1 MPKYLIEREVPEA
14 GNLLPEQLR
23 SMSEA
28 SRRVL
33 DQMGPQIQWVN
44 SFVTDDRIY
53 CVYIARDQQMI
64 REHATTCGIPLGRI
78 SEIRALIDP
87 VTAEKQT
94 GFQFDNQPA
103 VPEAVPT

>member
-14 GNLLPEQLR
+14 GSLLPEQLR

-53 CVYIARDQQMI
+53 CVYIARDQQLI
-64 REHATTCGIPLGRI
+64 REHARTCGIPVGRI
-78 SEIRALIDP
+78 SEIKTLIDP
-87 VTAEKQT
+87 ATAE
-94 GFQFDNQPA
+94 
-103 VPEAVPT
+103 

>member
-53 CVYIARDQQMI
+53 CVYIARDQQLI
-64 REHATTCGIPLGRI
+64 REHARTCGIPLGRI
-78 SEIRALIDP
+78 SEIKTLIDP
-87 VTAEKQT
+87 ATAE
-94 GFQFDNQPA
+94 
-103 VPEAVPT
+103 

>member
-1 MPKYLIEREVPEA
+1 MPKFLIEREVPAA

-28 SRRVL
+28 SCQVL
-33 DQMGPQIQWVN
+33 NQMGPQIQWVN

-53 CVYIARDQQMI
+53 CVYIARDQQLI
-64 REHATTCGIPLGRI
+64 RDHARTCGIPLGRI

-87 VTAEKQT
+87 VTAE
-94 GFQFDNQPA
+94 
-103 VPEAVPT
+103 

>member
-1 MPKYLIEREVPEA
+1 MPKYMIEREIPEA

-23 SMSEA
+23 SISEA

-33 DQMGPQIQWVN
+33 EQMGPQIQWVN

-64 REHATTCGIPLGRI
+64 REHAITCGFPLGRI
-78 SEIRALIDP
+78 SEVKATIDP
-87 VTAEKQT
+87 VTAE
-94 GFQFDNQPA
+94 
-103 VPEAVPT
+103 

>member
-1 MPKYLIEREVPEA
+1 MPKYLIEREIPEA

-53 CVYIARDQQMI
+53 CVYIASDQQLI
-64 REHATTCGIPLGRI
+64 REHARTCGIPVGRI
-78 SEIRALIDP
+78 SEIKTLIDP
-87 VTAEKQT
+87 ATAE
-94 GFQFDNQPA
+94 
-103 VPEAVPT
+103 

>member
-44 SFVTDDRIY
+44 SFVTDDKIY
-53 CVYIARDQQMI
+53 CVYIARDQQLI
-64 REHATTCGIPLGRI
+64 REHARTCGIPVGRI
-78 SEIRALIDP
+78 SEIKTLIDP
-87 VTAEKQT
+87 ATAE
-94 GFQFDNQPA
+94 
-103 VPEAVPT
+103 

>member
-1 MPKYLIEREVPEA
+1 MIMPKFLIEREVPAA

-28 SRRVL
+28 SCRVL
-33 DQMGPQIQWVN
+33 NQMGPQIQWVN

-53 CVYIARDQQMI
+53 CVYVALHEQMI
-64 REHATTCGIPLGRI
+64 REHAKTCGFPLDRI

-87 VTAEKQT
+87 VTAE
-94 GFQFDNQPA
+94 
-103 VPEAVPT
+103 

>member
-53 CVYIARDQQMI
+53 CVYIARDQQLI
-64 REHATTCGIPLGRI
+64 REHARTCGIPVGRI
-78 SEIRALIDP
+78 SEIKTLIDP
-87 VTAEKQT
+87 ATAE
-94 GFQFDNQPA
+94 
-103 VPEAVPT
+103 

>member
-1 MPKYLIEREVPEA
+1 MPKYMIEREIPEA

-23 SMSEA
+23 SISEA

-64 REHATTCGIPLGRI
+64 REHAITCGFPLGRI
-78 SEIRALIDP
+78 SEVKATIDP
-87 VTAEKQT
+87 VTAE
-94 GFQFDNQPA
+94 
-103 VPEAVPT
+103 

>member
-1 MPKYLIEREVPEA
+1 MPKFLIEREVPEA

-23 SMSEA
+23 SISEA
-28 SRRVL
+28 SCRVL
-33 DQMGPQIQWVN
+33 NQMGPQIQWVN

-64 REHATTCGIPLGRI
+64 REHATSCGIPLGRI

-87 VTAEKQT
+87 VTAE
-94 GFQFDNQPA
+94 
-103 VPEAVPT
+103 

>member
-1 MPKYLIEREVPEA
+1 MPKFLIEREVPEA

-23 SMSEA
+23 SISEA
-28 SRRVL
+28 SCRVL
-33 DQMGPQIQWVN
+33 NQMGPQIQWVT

-64 REHATTCGIPLGRI
+64 REHAKTCGFPLGRI

-87 VTAEKQT
+87 VTAE
-94 GFQFDNQPA
+94 
-103 VPEAVPT
+103 

>member
-1 MPKYLIEREVPEA
+1 MPKYLIEREIPEA

-53 CVYIARDQQMI
+53 CVYIARDQQLI
-64 REHATTCGIPLGRI
+64 REHARTCGIPVGRI
-78 SEIRALIDP
+78 SEIKTLIDP
-87 VTAEKQT
+87 ATAE
-94 GFQFDNQPA
+94 
-103 VPEAVPT
+103 